1 MIEEFRKKF
10 MLDQLALYENKS
22 WIVSVRPIQITV
34 GSLVIS
40 AKGNVDSLSKMDI
53 GEGTSFFECCR
64 FGENLLKKTFKPIKF
79 NYLAL
84 MLVDPLVHFHLIPR
98 YDRSIEFGKNNYS
111 DDAWPKPI
119 DILHCCGADPKKVLE
134 KLKEQGNY

>member
-1 MIEEFRKKF
+1 MTEEFRKKF
-10 MLDQLALYENKS
+10 MLDQLTLYENKS
-22 WIVSVRPIQITV
+22 WVVSVRPAQITV

-40 AKGNVDSLSKMDI
+40 AKSNVDSLSQMDFS
-53 GEGTSFFECCR
+53 EGASFFECCR
-64 FGENLLKKTFKPIKF
+64 VSENLLKKAFNPIKF

-98 YDRSIEFGKNNYS
+98 YERSIGFEKTNYS

-119 DILHCCGADPKKVLE
+119 DILHCCGADPERVLV